1 MASQQAVK
9 QRIKSVSNTKQITK
23 AMQLVAAS
31 KLRKAQQGALGPKA
45 YVDNAKAVL
54 ATLAGNSEALRNPLF
69 IEPKGAKVALSIVIA
84 SDKGLAG
91 AYNANVLKAFTLHLK
106 SNAANNSVIS
116 IGKNASRF
124 VARLKGVESLGAY
137 DLDTEDLDQ
146 DIAQPLLKTVLQQFN
161 DGRVAHVHVIYT
173 KFISTVKQDVV
184 VEQMIPVIRDKNVP
198 SGRIFE
204 PSAEVVFD
212 STVKRLLEAQVVQ
225 YLLESRASE
234 QASRMLAMKS
244 ATDNASELIEDLTL
258 VYNND
263 RQSKITQELAEI
275 SAGAEAMS

>member
-1 MASQQAVK
+1 
-9 QRIKSVSNTKQITK
+9 
-23 AMQLVAAS
+23 
-31 KLRKAQQGALGPKA
+31 
-45 YVDNAKAVL
+45 
-54 ATLAGNSEALRNPLF
+54 TLAGNSEALRNPLF
-69 IEPKGAKVALSIVIA
+69 VGPKGAKVALSIVIA

-244 ATDNASELIEDLTL
+244 ATDNATELIEDLTL
-258 VYNND
+258 VYNNA
-263 RQSKITQELAEI
+263 RQAKITQELAEI

>member
-45 YVDNAKAVL
+45 YVDNAKSVL

-69 IEPKGAKVALSIVIA
+69 VEPKGAKVALSIVIA

-91 AYNANVLKAFTLHLK
+91 AYNANVLKAFTQHLK
-106 SNAANNSVIS
+106 SNIANNSVIS
-116 IGKNASRF
+116 VGKNASRF
-124 VARLKGVESLGAY
+124 VARLKGIESLGAY
-137 DLDTEDLDQ
+137 DLDTDNLDQ
-146 DIAQPLLKTVLQQFN
+146 DIAQPLLKTVLEQFN

-184 VEQMIPVIRDKNVP
+184 AEQMIPVVKDTNVP

-244 ATDNASELIEDLTL
+244 ATDNATELIDDLTL
-258 VYNND
+258 VYNNA
-263 RQSKITQELAEI
+263 RQAKITQELAEI